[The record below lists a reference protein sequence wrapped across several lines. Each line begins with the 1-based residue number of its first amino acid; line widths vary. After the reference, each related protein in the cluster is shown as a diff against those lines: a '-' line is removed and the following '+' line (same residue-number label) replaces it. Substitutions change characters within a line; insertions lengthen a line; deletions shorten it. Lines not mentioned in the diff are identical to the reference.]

1 MAQNSRSVM
10 LLFII
15 INDMESELSTKKKIV
30 LPLNQKELGS
40 QTKAGYSY

>member
-15 INDMESELSTKKKIV
+15 INDMESELSTKNKM
-30 LPLNQKELGS
+30 
-40 QTKAGYSY
+40 YSFESERIRFPN